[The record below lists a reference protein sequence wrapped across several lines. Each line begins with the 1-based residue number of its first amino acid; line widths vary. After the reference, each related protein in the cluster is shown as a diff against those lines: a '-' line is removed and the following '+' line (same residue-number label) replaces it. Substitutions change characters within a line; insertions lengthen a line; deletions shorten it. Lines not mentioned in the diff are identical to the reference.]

1 MPGGRAVRV
10 RVPQGLRSGQSFQ
23 AQVPGSG
30 LVTLRVPAGKKGG
43 DVIDVSVGPQ
53 IEPFKSCLRTHVVQR
68 SISNLMAAS
77 EVFHQADDDPT
88 DDIDDKAIVL
98 IPEDPCGLACPRFCF
113 SVPSGMWILK
123 QHCGRDVGLELPG
136 FKLAWWGW
144 DKISHVVTRSTVS
157 YSTPVKQCPT
167 ADNVRVEID
176 VSLNFQIGPTIKDA
190 RRFVYELGAAR
201 FDELLGAE
209 IEEAVREMVFQVKA
223 LRIHDLREEFADG
236 MLRGL
241 NRTMRKFG
249 VEMKNVKITG
259 VKLPESLERAL
270 QSKTQFKSQMDEAAT
285 KQTLRM
291 IQLNDDY
298 DKKIQNTLRQNMRGV
313 QDLIAAQSIALTDR
327 EREMAKQS
335 SAMDVAIVN
344 SRGSMT
350 VAVTKADGQ
359 KAISEAQALES
370 ANALVERVKADKNS
384 RVVAVDQEFSS
395 AVTRAK
401 AQLAVAQGAA
411 AEIDADADAEAE
423 ASVRLAV
430 IRNHEVK
437 ELRIAA
443 LRRISASAKVIVGG
457 ASGEGLLAQIAPG
470 SHADLSRD

>member
-1 MPGGRAVRV
+1 
-10 RVPQGLRSGQSFQ
+10 
-23 AQVPGSG
+23 
-30 LVTLRVPAGKKGG
+30 
-43 DVIDVSVGPQ
+43 
-53 IEPFKSCLRTHVVQR
+53 
-68 SISNLMAAS
+68 
-77 EVFHQADDDPT
+77 
-88 DDIDDKAIVL
+88 
-98 IPEDPCGLACPRFCF
+98 
-113 SVPSGMWILK
+113 
-123 QHCGRDVGLELPG
+123 
-136 FKLAWWGW
+136 
-144 DKISHVVTRSTVS
+144 
-157 YSTPVKQCPT
+157 
-167 ADNVRVEID
+167 
-176 VSLNFQIGPTIKDA
+176 
-190 RRFVYELGAAR
+190 
-201 FDELLGAE
+201 
-209 IEEAVREMVFQVKA
+209 
-223 LRIHDLREEFADG
+223 
-236 MLRGL
+236 
-241 NRTMRKFG
+241 
-249 VEMKNVKITG
+249 
-259 VKLPESLERAL
+259 
-270 QSKTQFKSQMDEAAT
+270 
-285 KQTLRM
+285 
-291 IQLNDDY
+291 
-298 DKKIQNTLRQNMRGV
+298 V